1 MLTRKRYTQ
10 KKIYKLSLM
19 TIFLLLLA
27 FFFGYII
34 FETDYLQSGVDELTA
49 SYISFNNAKTTDIL
63 KVINLSKKSDKKG
76 KQDTNKSNKTFEIK
90 GKEKEEYEI
99 ILYSLGNTIDE
110 EYVKFYIANGTE
122 KKEGKLSSTE
132 KTIDNG
138 KIIYKGKVDKDN
150 KFKLYMW
157 IDDNYKNNVKNISYE
172 IKIKKR

>member
-90 GKEKEEYEI
+90 GK
-99 ILYSLGNTIDE
+99 
-110 EYVKFYIANGTE
+110 
-122 KKEGKLSSTE
+122 
-132 KTIDNG
+132 
-138 KIIYKGKVDKDN
+138 
-150 KFKLYMW
+150 
-157 IDDNYKNNVKNISYE
+157 
-172 IKIKKR
+172 